1 MGIQAIGNVTGYAA
15 TQSVQEVSKDTLGT
29 SSGQAG
35 GTVQDVVQLS
45 QASGSSTTSIDDIY
59 YDEKDLNKDGFVSYL
74 EELIYALKHPGE
86 ALLNKAQETAGQ
98 SAGTAQYNQQG
109 TLNAGPGIGSGM
121 IDITV

>member
-1 MGIQAIGNVTGYAA
+1 MGIQSIGNVTGYAA
-15 TQSVQEVSKDTLGT
+15 NQSVQALSKNTVGT
-29 SSGQAG
+29 SSGQTV

-45 QASGSSTTSIDDIY
+45 QASGSSTASIEDIY

-98 SAGTAQYNQQG
+98 STGTVQYNQQG
-109 TLNAGPGIGSGM
+109 ALNAGTGNGSGV